1 MFQVQIQPINA
12 EDLPA
17 EEFRFIKAQVA
28 IANLCSAIEED
39 EAFKAQLA
47 SAETPQTFLQI
58 AAKNGYE
65 FSISDLEDTLRLALE
80 QPDLNFDEFDDY
92 ELSEDELEMVAGG
105 TAFRMAVQRTSY
117 WHDTGIQFSGKCF
130 YLDSESLERR
140 STVVKLLKVMEECEF
155 KGNGEIVFRDT
166 DGINEGQTSVTMKG
180 FVYGSSIGTRKVD
193 IGDFSWELF

>member
-1 MFQVQIQPINA
+1 MFQAQIQPINA
-12 EDLPA
+12 EDLPV

-28 IANLCSAIEED
+28 MANLCSAIEED

-47 SAETPQTFLQI
+47 SAETPLTFLQI
-58 AAKNGYE
+58 AAENGYE

-80 QPDLNFDEFDDY
+80 QPEFDLDEFDDY

-105 TAFRMAVQRTSY
+105 TAFRKAVQRTSY

-130 YLDSESLERR
+130 YLDSEGLERR

-155 KGNGEIVFRDT
+155 NGNGEIVFRDT
-166 DGINEGQTSVTMKG
+166 DGINDGQTSVTMKG
-180 FVYGSSIGTRKVD
+180 FIYGSSISTRKVD
-193 IGDFSWELF
+193 ASDFSWELF